1 MISFYMK
8 VISFDVGI
16 KNMAYCI
23 FSIDSSNH
31 TFHIDN
37 WDILNLLETTQ
48 QQQQTCTMIDC
59 KKTAKYTNKQNGFY
73 CDKHAKKT
81 NLLPIEECSPSF
93 LKKQTIEEIQ
103 KIQQRHYPTFTLGE
117 WKPTKKNWIEQMTI
131 LYENKGFLQPIV
143 KKKEKTSNDTDLITI
158 GKNMKSR
165 LNQIIGI
172 HDITHVLIENQISPI
187 ANRMKTIQGMLAQY
201 FIMIHEHSDIYIEFI
216 SSANKLK
223 GFVLPEE
230 PAQQPE
236 EPAQQPEEQKT
247 TTNYKKNKKNGIF
260 ICSQII
266 QQNEILQSWSSILNT
281 PKKDDLADCFLQGIW
296 YLQNKKLIS
305 FADNLKINSIN

>member
-1 MISFYMK
+1 
-8 VISFDVGI
+8 
-16 KNMAYCI
+16 
-23 FSIDSSNH
+23 
-31 TFHIDN
+31 
-37 WDILNLLETTQ
+37 
-48 QQQQTCTMIDC
+48 
-59 KKTAKYTNKQNGFY
+59 
-73 CDKHAKKT
+73 
-81 NLLPIEECSPSF
+81 
-93 LKKQTIEEIQ
+93 
-103 KIQQRHYPTFTLGE
+103 
-117 WKPTKKNWIEQMTI
+117 
-131 LYENKGFLQPIV
+131 
-143 KKKEKTSNDTDLITI
+143 
-158 GKNMKSR
+158 
-165 LNQIIGI
+165 
-172 HDITHVLIENQISPI
+172 
-187 ANRMKTIQGMLAQY
+187 MKTIQGMLAQY